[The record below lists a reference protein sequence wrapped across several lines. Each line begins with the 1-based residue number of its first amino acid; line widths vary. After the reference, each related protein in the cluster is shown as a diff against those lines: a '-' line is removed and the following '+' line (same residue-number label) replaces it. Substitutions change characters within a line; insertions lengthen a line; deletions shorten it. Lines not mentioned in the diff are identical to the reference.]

1 MQKQCRH
8 QLHYQTQL
16 NELIL
21 PTSNVVILVVIF
33 FSNEISY
40 K

>member
-16 NELIL
+16 NNSIL
-21 PTSNVVILVVIF
+21 PTSNVVTLGVIF
-33 FSNEISY
+33 FSNKISY